1 MKALE
6 SGNSVL
12 KSLTEKTSVDH
23 VTDVMDELAEVLM
36 AMYNVKDFLIEPL
49 WHILMDYDHNDKTS
63 I

>member
-36 AMYNVKDFLIEPL
+36 TMYNVQEFV
-49 WHILMDYDHNDKTS
+49 Y
-63 I
+63 

>member
-12 KSLTEKTSVDH
+12 KSLTERTSVDH

-36 AMYNVKDFLIEPL
+36 AMYHVKEFVI
-49 WHILMDYDHNDKTS
+49 WAMDYDHDDKT
-63 I
+63 II

>member
-1 MKALE
+1 VKALE

-36 AMYNVKDFLIEPL
+36 AMYNVQEFVNWAIMAYFNGL
-49 WHILMDYDHNDKTS
+49 WS
-63 I
+63 